1 MIKES
6 LVQKLMS
13 KHEYSY
19 IGIFRNKGKS
29 DFWKKTQHPSK
40 YNENSVSTWEVFD
53 ICLRHS
59 NIFN

>member
-40 YNENSVSTWEVFD
+40 YNENSVST
-53 ICLRHS
+53 
-59 NIFN
+59 